1 MDREPAACNLVGG
14 RAATAKIDERGLR
27 FRVYNRS
34 LDHGLA
40 RGLQLGT
47 QTTKR
52 IIHQTPHSQPGLS
65 SPGACSYLGTWTCSS
80 GARSYSPLEHSASE
94 PVVEGCAQR
103 APFLRLSSPAY

>member
-47 QTTKR
+47 QTPKR
-52 IIHQTPHSQPGLS
+52 LRPCSDRLSTLTDRSATRQNRHQAQ
-65 SPGACSYLGTWTCSS
+65 
-80 GARSYSPLEHSASE
+80 SAS
-94 PVVEGCAQR
+94 
-103 APFLRLSSPAY
+103 